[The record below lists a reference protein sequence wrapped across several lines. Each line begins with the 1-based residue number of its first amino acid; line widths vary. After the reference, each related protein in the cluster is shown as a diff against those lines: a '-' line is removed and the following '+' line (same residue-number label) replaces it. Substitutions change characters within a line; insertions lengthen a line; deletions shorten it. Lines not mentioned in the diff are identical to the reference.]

1 MVTAAQALTVV
12 MKGVISRINSWLQ
25 LLFQDIIVI
34 NFKVIYLTWNVLK
47 TLVLGITNWWT
58 EINEIT
64 SFVFVSV

>member
-12 MKGVISRINSWLQ
+12 MKGVINRINSWLQ

-34 NFKVIYLTWNVLK
+34 NFKVIYLTWNILK

-58 EINEIT
+58 ELNEIT
-64 SFVFVSV
+64 YFVFVSV